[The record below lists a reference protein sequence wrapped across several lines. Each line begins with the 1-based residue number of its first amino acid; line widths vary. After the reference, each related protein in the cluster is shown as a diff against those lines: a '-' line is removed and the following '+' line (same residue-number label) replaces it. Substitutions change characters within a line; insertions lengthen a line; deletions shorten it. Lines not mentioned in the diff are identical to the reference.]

1 LCLVGLAARLLG
13 SGRRCFVEEI
23 GMHKPLQ
30 IAFRNMESSEFLERL
45 VREKVERLERFNPSI
60 IGCRVVLEVPHRSP
74 DSGKVPLGIAVE
86 VEVPGRPLVV
96 AKGEE
101 DRREM
106 KGDVTRV
113 VNRTFEAIERQLSE
127 LQDMQDGVV
136 KQHGAT
142 GESGVVVRL
151 FPEQS
156 YGFVE
161 VKGSPD
167 LYFTRNAVVGGVF
180 DALRIGTLVLVTRAT
195 TEGPMGPQASSVRLL
210 DAQRSVA

>member
-1 LCLVGLAARLLG
+1 
-13 SGRRCFVEEI
+13 
-23 GMHKPLQ
+23 MHKPLQ
-30 IAFRNMESSEFLERL
+30 IAFRNMDSSEFLEKL
-45 VREKVERLERFNPSI
+45 VREKVERLERFNPAI

-74 DSGKVPLGIAVE
+74 DSGKVALGIAVE

-113 VNRTFEAIERQLSE
+113 VNRAFEAVQRQLSE
-127 LQDMQDGVV
+127 LQDIQEGVV

-142 GESGVVVRL
+142 GEAGVVVRL

-161 VKGSPD
+161 VKDSPD
-167 LYFTRNAVVGGVF
+167 LYFTRNAVVGGDF
-180 DALRIGTLVLVTRAT
+180 DALTIGTLVLVTRAT

>member
-1 LCLVGLAARLLG
+1 
-13 SGRRCFVEEI
+13 
-23 GMHKPLQ
+23 MHKPLQ

-180 DALRIGTLVLVTRAT
+180 DALTIGTLVLVTRAT

>member
-1 LCLVGLAARLLG
+1 
-13 SGRRCFVEEI
+13 
-23 GMHKPLQ
+23 MHKPLQ
-30 IAFRNMESSEFLERL
+30 IAFRNMDSSEFLERL

>member
-1 LCLVGLAARLLG
+1 
-13 SGRRCFVEEI
+13 
-23 GMHKPLQ
+23 MHKPLQ
-30 IAFRNMESSEFLERL
+30 IAFRNMDSSEFLERL

-127 LQDMQDGVV
+127 LQDIQDGVV

>member
-1 LCLVGLAARLLG
+1 
-13 SGRRCFVEEI
+13 
-23 GMHKPLQ
+23 MHKPLQ

-86 VEVPGRPLVV
+86 VEIPGRPLVV

>member
-1 LCLVGLAARLLG
+1 
-13 SGRRCFVEEI
+13 
-23 GMHKPLQ
+23 MHKPLQ

-127 LQDMQDGVV
+127 LQDIQDGVV

>member
-1 LCLVGLAARLLG
+1 
-13 SGRRCFVEEI
+13 
-23 GMHKPLQ
+23 MHKPLQ
-30 IAFRNMESSEFLERL
+30 IAFRNMDSSEFLERL
-45 VREKVERLERFNPSI
+45 VREKVERLEKFNPAI

-113 VNRTFEAIERQLSE
+113 ITRTFEAAQRQLSE
-127 LQDMQDGVV
+127 LQDIQEGAV

-142 GESGVVVRL
+142 GEAGVVVRL
-151 FPEQS
+151 FPEQN

-161 VKGSPD
+161 VKDSPD
-167 LYFTRNAVVGGVF
+167 LYFTRNAVAGEGF

>member
-1 LCLVGLAARLLG
+1 
-13 SGRRCFVEEI
+13 
-23 GMHKPLQ
+23 MHKPLQ

>member
-1 LCLVGLAARLLG
+1 MEMR
-13 SGRRCFVEEI
+13 
-23 GMHKPLQ
+23 KPLQ
-30 IAFRNMESSEFLERL
+30 IAFRNMDSSEFLERL
-45 VREKVERLERFNPSI
+45 VREKVERLEKFNPAV
-60 IGCRVVLEVPHRSP
+60 IGCRVVIEVPHRSP

-106 KGDVTRV
+106 KGDMTRV
-113 VNRTFEAIERQLSE
+113 INRTFEAVQRQLSE
-127 LQDMQDGVV
+127 LQDIREGVV
-136 KQHGAT
+136 KQHGAM
-142 GESGVVVRL
+142 GEAGVVVRL
-151 FPEQS
+151 FPEQN

-161 VKGSPD
+161 VKDSPD
-167 LYFTRNAVVGGVF
+167 LYFTRNTVAGEGF

-195 TEGPMGPQASSVRLL
+195 VEGPMGPQASSVRLL

>member
-1 LCLVGLAARLLG
+1 
-13 SGRRCFVEEI
+13 
-23 GMHKPLQ
+23 MHKPLQ
-30 IAFRNMESSEFLERL
+30 IAFRNMESSEFLDRL